1 MDTESDGDANEGDSE
16 IADVQRGPGSG
27 AMGAAGSE
35 EHPRDGEDA
44 SGSGLARAGPEASGG
59 GSANAGHGWRGRRQ
73 RHSPYYCGEVAGC
86 GTILINTHGSAT
98 SLDAQCSRCLRR
110 INRKYRPHAS
120 RGEAHQ
126 QGRPMGSLISWLQLT
141 CNGDYNAHW
150 LAYTPDKLPFEA
162 RLAARR
168 WGVASGAL
176 TACFAKERHP
186 IDFEGEEPER
196 LA

>member
-59 GSANAGHGWRGRRQ
+59 GSANAGPGWRARRP
-73 RHSPYYCGEVAGC
+73 RHSPYDHGEVADC
-86 GTILINTHGSAT
+86 GKILINTHESAT
-98 SLDAQCSRCLRR
+98 SLDAHCSRCTRR
-110 INRKYRPHAS
+110 INRKYRAHAS

-150 LAYTPDKLPFEA
+150 LDYKPHKLPFEA

-176 TACFAKERHP
+176 TACFAKERPP
-186 IDFEGEEPER
+186 IRF
-196 LA
+196 

>member
-1 MDTESDGDANEGDSE
+1 MADDSF
-16 IADVQRGPGSG
+16 AQRLPRSG
-27 AMGAAGSE
+27 ATGAAGSE
-35 EHPRDGEDA
+35 KHPRNDEDA

-86 GTILINTHGSAT
+86 GKILINTHRSAT

-141 CNGDYNAHW
+141 CNGITMRTGWTTNHTSCHSRPAW
-150 LAYTPDKLPFEA
+150 Q
-162 RLAARR
+162 R
-168 WGVASGAL
+168 GAGGWFQGL
-176 TACFAKERHP
+176 
-186 IDFEGEEPER
+186 
-196 LA
+196 